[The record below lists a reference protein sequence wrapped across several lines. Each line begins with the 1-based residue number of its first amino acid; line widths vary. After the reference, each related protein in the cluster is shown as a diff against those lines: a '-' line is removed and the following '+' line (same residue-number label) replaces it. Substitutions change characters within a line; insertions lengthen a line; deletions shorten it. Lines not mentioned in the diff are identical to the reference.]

1 MNQIS
6 LTQLPSF
13 IQPHSSVLNPQGLLE
28 GFGSWALLGAC
39 IILFVECGILLGL
52 ILPGDS
58 LLFIVGLLLAS
69 GFIETPVVLAI
80 IVMSISAIAGNLL
93 GYWIGAKA
101 GPALFRRPDSKI
113 FKQEYVDKTH
123 AFFDKYGSR
132 SIILARFVPIV
143 RSLITGLAGVGRMNY
158 KTYATYSTIGGIL
171 WVSMMTL
178 AGYYLGN
185 VTFIKEHID
194 LVAVGIVVLSVIP
207 IAFELL
213 RRNRT
218 S

>member
-6 LTQLPSF
+6 LSQLPALL
-13 IQPHSSVLNPQGLLE
+13 QPHSSVLNPQGLLE

-39 IILFVECGILLGL
+39 AILFVECGILLGL

-69 GFIETPVVLAI
+69 GFIKTPLVVAI
-80 IVMSISAIAGNLL
+80 VAMSVSAIAGNLL

-101 GPALFRRPDSKI
+101 GPTLFRRPDSKI

-123 AFFDKYGSR
+123 EFFDKYGSR

-143 RSLITGLAGVGRMNY
+143 RSLITGLAGVGRMEY
-158 KTYATYSTIGGIL
+158 KTYAIYSAVGGIL
-171 WVSMMTL
+171 WVTSMTL

-185 VTFIKEHID
+185 ITFIKEHID
-194 LVAVGIVVLSVIP
+194 LVAVGIVLLSVLP

-213 RRNRT
+213 RRNRAA
-218 S
+218 

>member
-1 MNQIS
+1 MTPIS
-6 LTQLPSF
+6 IAAFPAL
-13 IQPHSSVLNPQGLLE
+13 IHPHSGALNPQGLLE

-69 GFIETPVVLAI
+69 GFIKTPLAI
-80 IVMSISAIAGNLL
+80 AIVVMSISAIAGNLF

-101 GPALFRRPDSKI
+101 GPALFRRPDSRI
-113 FKQEYVDKTH
+113 FKQEYVDKSH
-123 AFFDKYGSR
+123 EFFEKYGSR

-171 WVSMMTL
+171 WVTTL
-178 AGYYLGN
+178 TFAGYFLGN
-185 VTFIKEHID
+185 IAFIKDHID
-194 LVAVGIVVLSVIP
+194 LVAVGIVLVSVIP
-207 IAFELL
+207 IAIEVA
-213 RRNRT
+213 RHKRT
-218 S
+218 A

>member
-1 MNQIS
+1 MNTIFV
-6 LTQLPSF
+6 TRLPAF

-69 GFIETPVVLAI
+69 GFIKTPVVLAI
-80 IVMSISAIAGNLL
+80 IVMSISAIVGNLL
-93 GYWIGAKA
+93 GYWIGVKA
-101 GPALFRRPDSKI
+101 GPALFRRPDSRL
-113 FKQEYVDKTH
+113 FRQEYADKTH
-123 AFFDKYGSR
+123 SFFDQYGSR

-143 RSLITGLAGVGRMNY
+143 RSLITGLAGVGRMNFR
-158 KTYATYSTIGGIL
+158 TYATYSTIGGIL
-171 WVSMMTL
+171 WVTLMTL
-178 AGYYLGN
+178 AGYFLGN
-185 VTFIKEHID
+185 VAFIKEHID

-213 RRNRT
+213 RQNRI

>member
-1 MNQIS
+1 M
-6 LTQLPSF
+6 F
-13 IQPHSSVLNPQGLLE
+13 VQPHISVLNPQVLLE

-39 IILFVECGILLGL
+39 VILFVECGILLGL

-58 LLFIVGLLLAS
+58 LLFIVGLLIAS
-69 GFIETPVVLAI
+69 GFINTPIVLAI
-80 IVMSISAIAGNLL
+80 VAMSFSAIAGNLL
-93 GYWIGAKA
+93 GYWFGAKA
-101 GPALFRRPDSKI
+101 GPALFSRSNSRV

-123 AFFDKYGSR
+123 DFFEKYGSR

-143 RSLITGLAGVGRMNY
+143 RTLITGLAGVGRMNY
-158 KTYATYSTIGGIL
+158 RTFATYSTVGGFI
-171 WVSMMTL
+171 WVTLLTL

-194 LVAVGIVVLSVIP
+194 LVAIGIVLLSVIP
-207 IAFELL
+207 VAVELL
-213 RRNRT
+213 RRKNR